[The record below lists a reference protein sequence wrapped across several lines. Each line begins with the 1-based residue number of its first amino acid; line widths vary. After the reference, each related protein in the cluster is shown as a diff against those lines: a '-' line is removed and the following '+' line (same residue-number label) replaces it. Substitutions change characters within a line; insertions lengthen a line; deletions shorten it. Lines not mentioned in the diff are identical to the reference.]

1 MDPFQ
6 DCLGCH
12 SSSGSAHHTWTVA
25 GTWAKGAT
33 ITVVDQDGKTVT
45 MRGNEVGN
53 FYTAEGLAF
62 PLIVYVNGRVMTST
76 TDHVTPKPITY
87 GGCNVCHRA
96 ETITVGPLM
105 APGADCLT
113 CHGPAGMAEAKF
125 TAAGTWGS
133 TAGASVTLGG
143 TYTTTANS
151 VGNFVFCVS
160 GNPCTWEGASYGVVA
175 PITISPTSPSSVTVT
190 ANTRTDGMTRLDYGG
205 CNACHG
211 RGGSAEGGN

>member
-12 SSSGSAHHTWTVA
+12 SSSGSAQTWTVA
-25 GTWAKGAT
+25 GTWTKGAT
-33 ITVVDQDGKTVT
+33 ITVVDQNGKTVT

-62 PLIVYVNGRVMTST
+62 PLTVYVNGRVMTSM

-87 GGCNVCHRA
+87 GGCNLCHRA
-96 ETITVGPLM
+96 ETLTVGPLM
-105 APGADCLT
+105 APGTDCLT
-113 CHGPAGMAEAKF
+113 CHGPAGMADAKF

-143 TYTTTANS
+143 TYTATANA
-151 VGNFVFCVS
+151 VGNFVFCAA
-160 GNPCTWEGASYGVVA
+160 GNPCTWEGTSYGVVA
-175 PITISPTSPSSVTVT
+175 PITISAATPTSVTVGT
-190 ANTRTDGMTRLDYGG
+190 GNNGMSRLDYGG
-205 CNACHG
+205 CNRCHG
-211 RGGSAEGGN
+211 AGGSAENGN

>member
-12 SSSGSAHHTWTVA
+12 SSSGSSHHTWTVA

-33 ITVVDQDGKTVT
+33 IKVVDQNGKTVT

-53 FYTAEGLAF
+53 FYTAEGLVF
-62 PLIVYVNGRVMTST
+62 PLTVYVNGRVMTST
-76 TDHVTPKPITY
+76 IDHVTPQPVTY

-113 CHGPAGMAEAKF
+113 CHGPAGMAQAKF

-133 TAGASVTLGG
+133 TAGATVVLGG
-143 TYTTTANS
+143 TWTATANS
-151 VGNFVFCVS
+151 VGNFVFCAS

-175 PITISPTSPSSVTVT
+175 PITISPTSPSSVKV
-190 ANTRTDGMTRLDYGG
+190 NGGEGMSRLDYGG

-211 RGGSAEGGN
+211 RGGSADGGN